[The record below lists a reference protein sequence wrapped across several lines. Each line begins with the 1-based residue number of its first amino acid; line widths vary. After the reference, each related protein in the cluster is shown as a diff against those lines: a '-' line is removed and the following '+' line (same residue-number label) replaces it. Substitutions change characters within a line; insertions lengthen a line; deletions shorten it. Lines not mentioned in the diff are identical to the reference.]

1 MNTLNKLFLTI
12 ITIIL
17 ISCSSS
23 ELIEVWK
30 NPDIESFEA
39 NKVLVIGMTSDIDG
53 RKVFEKKLTAAL
65 KKNGV
70 TSEKSLDFFEKSFTD
85 SPKTEE
91 DLMTMEG
98 KLLEAGFDAILL
110 SKVLAVEDRVTVV
123 QAYRNMDKDFRNF
136 KDDYYKNQDIYY
148 EDDYYEEYEIYHVET
163 SLYCI
168 CPDKERELIWKGSI
182 DITEPENVK
191 KAVGD
196 YVKVLIWALKGQKL
210 LIIEEEI
217 TDENID
223 L

>member
-1 MNTLNKLFLTI
+1 MNKLNI
-12 ITIIL
+12 YIIL
-17 ISCSSS
+17 IVAGFLVSCSSS
-23 ELIEVWK
+23 ELVEVWK
-30 NPDIESFEA
+30 NPEIDSFEA
-39 NKVLVIGMTSDIDG
+39 NKVLVIGMTSDTDG
-53 RKVFEKKLTAAL
+53 RKVFEKKLTQAL

-70 TSEKSLDFFEKSFTD
+70 KSERSLDFFEKSFTK

-91 DLMTMEG
+91 ELLSIES

-110 SKVLAVEDRVTVV
+110 SKVLAVEEKVTVT
-123 QAYRNMDKDFRNF
+123 QAYRNLDKDFKSF
-136 KDDYYKNQDIYY
+136 KDDYYQNQEIYY
-148 EDDYYEEYEIYHVET
+148 EDGYYSAYEVYHAET

-182 DITEPENVK
+182 DITEPENVR

-217 TDENID
+217 NDEDID
-223 L
+223 I

>member
-1 MNTLNKLFLTI
+1 MNKIETYIILLILGFLT
-12 ITIIL
+12 
-17 ISCSSS
+17 SCSSS

-39 NKVLVIGMTSDIDG
+39 NKVLVIGMTSDLDG

-70 TSEKSLDFFEKSFTD
+70 KSEKSLDFFQKSFTD

-91 DLMTMEG
+91 DLITMEG

-110 SKVLAVEDRVTVV
+110 SKVLAVEDRLTVV

-148 EDDYYEEYEIYHVET
+148 EEDYYEEYEIYHAET

-191 KAVGD
+191 KAVSD

-217 TDENID
+217 TNENID